1 MELLDLATKL
11 VNFKSYKGHRE
22 LDECLDFCAAY
33 FNGYPVTVNRHES
46 NGVRSIVVQTQNTL
60 EPDVLMLGHI
70 DVISAPDELFTTRVE
85 SGRLYGLGSL
95 DMKAYVA
102 TSLKAFVELLDE
114 GFQGNIALA
123 LVSDEETGGH
133 FGTNYIVN
141 TLGYRPKLVLVPD
154 DGGHI
159 DKIVVETKHIM
170 QLTFNA
176 VGTYAHACE
185 PWLGSSA
192 ITALMRTYRKL
203 EDEFMQAGPNQP
215 HLSTINLGTIQGGVA
230 TNEVPAEATMTVD
243 IRLPDTI
250 SRDEAIQSINE
261 ALAPGVS
268 YRIDTEGYPV
278 GIDPGHPA
286 LQLYASELRGVT
298 GRKPEYIQSG
308 GGTDGRFFARH
319 NIPVITHQG
328 HGGNCQAVDEYV
340 EIDSLYTM
348 VQVYKQF
355 ISKFTRNV

>member
-11 VNFKSYKGHRE
+11 VNFKSYKGHKE
-22 LDECLDFCAAY
+22 LDECLDFCVNY
-33 FNGYPVTVNRHES
+33 FSGYPVTVNQYES

-60 EPDVLMLGHI
+60 TPDVLMLGHV

-85 SGRLYGLGSL
+85 NGRLYGLGSL

-114 GFQGNIALA
+114 GFQGSIALV

-192 ITALMRTYRKL
+192 IAALMRTYTKL
-203 EDEFMQAGPNQP
+203 EDKFMQAGSNQP

-230 TNEVPAEATMTVD
+230 TNEVPAEAAMTVD
-243 IRLPDTI
+243 IRFPDTM
-250 SRDEAIQSINE
+250 SRDEAIQAIKE

-278 GIDPGHPA
+278 GIDPSHPA
-286 LQLYASELRGVT
+286 LQLYAAELRGVT
-298 GRKPEYIQSG
+298 GREPKYTQSG
-308 GGTDGRFFARH
+308 GGTDGRYFARH

-340 EIDSLYTM
+340 EIESLHTM

-355 ISKFTRNV
+355 ISKFTRSV